1 LLLIPHPLTHDYYP
15 RSIGV
20 MQWVDWRVLLSL
32 LAHLSLLAYAIRGVF
47 RKSLIAYGILFY
59 IGTLSIVSNILFP
72 VGTHMAERLL
82 FMPSLGFCFVLAV
95 LGYQLSKRSKTKGY
109 KALYPGLLILGVITL
124 AFSVKTIARNTAWK
138 NNYILFTND
147 IYHSPNSAKL
157 RNAVGGELLTQYA
170 TLPENQQNAGMLQ
183 EAEGHLLEA
192 IKIHPNYKN
201 AYLLL
206 GNCNFYQQEFEMAV
220 NYYQQALGIDP
231 GYQEANDN
239 LFLALREAGEYFGE
253 ERNDIGKAMS
263 YLQQAY
269 QINPNDFEIN
279 RLLGVAYGVQGNT
292 TQAITFFE
300 KALSV
305 NQENAGTWLNLS
317 SAYFYANRPEKAE
330 EARRKALEID
340 PNILQERGQ

>member
-1 LLLIPHPLTHDYYP
+1 L
-15 RSIGV
+15 
-20 MQWVDWRVLLSL
+20 
-32 LAHLSLLAYAIRGVF
+32 F
-47 RKSLIAYGILFY
+47 RKELIAYGIIFY
-59 IGTLSIVSNILFP
+59 LGTLSIVSNILFP

-82 FMPSLGFCFVLAV
+82 FMPSLGFCFALAV
-95 LGYQLSKRSKTKGY
+95 LGYQLSNRNKTSGY
-109 KALYPGLLILGVITL
+109 KALYPALGVLGIIVL
-124 AFSVKTIARNTAWK
+124 AFSIKTIARNTVWK
-138 NNYILFTND
+138 NNYTLFTND

-170 TLPENQQNAGMLQ
+170 ALPEGQQNPSMLQ

-206 GNCNFYQQEFEMAV
+206 GNCNYYQQEFDVAV

-231 GYQEANDN
+231 NYQEANDN

-253 ERNDIGKAMS
+253 KRNDIGKATS

-269 QINPNDFEIN
+269 QINPNDFELN

-292 TQAITFFE
+292 SQAISFFE
-300 KALSV
+300 KALSI
-305 NQENAGTWLNLS
+305 NREDASTWLNLS
-317 SAYFYANRPEKAE
+317 SAYFYANMPEKAE
-330 EARRKALEID
+330 EAQRKALEID